1 MPACAPTR
9 RGTSLPEL
17 RGVLI
22 TRPEPDASETA
33 DLLRDRGW
41 RPVVA
46 PLLTVRPVALRPARS
61 CATVLI
67 TSGNALPAL
76 GHEWHGVPVLAVGDR
91 TAARARAAGFLDVC
105 SADGDAT
112 ALLALARA
120 RCAPGAALLLP
131 VGAGQGVQLA
141 SELRTAGFRVFR
153 RTAYH
158 AGAVRRLPD
167 AARQGLG
174 SGTVDAAMFLSTL
187 TAQVFAR
194 LLPRELHVALA
205 SVDAVVIGSQVA
217 TALAHL
223 PWRRV
228 RVSAKPTL
236 ERVLALL

>member
-1 MPACAPTR
+1 LTE
-9 RGTSLPEL
+9 RG
-17 RGVLI
+17 GVLV

-33 DLLRDRGW
+33 DLLRQRGW

-46 PLLTVRPVALRPARS
+46 PLLIVRPIALRPVPA
-61 CATVLI
+61 CAAVLV

-76 GHEWHGVPVLAVGDR
+76 GTDWYGVPVLAVGNR
-91 TAARARAAGFLDVC
+91 TAARARAAGFRDVC

-112 ALLALARA
+112 ALLALAQA
-120 RCAPGAALLLP
+120 RFPPGTALLLP
-131 VGAGQGVQLA
+131 AGVGQGRALA
-141 SELRTAGFRVFR
+141 SALTAAGFHVYR
-153 RTAYH
+153 RTAYR
-158 AGAVRRLPD
+158 AAAVRALPD
-167 AARQGLG
+167 TARQGLDA
-174 SGTVDAAMFLSTL
+174 GTVDAALFLSAL

-194 LLPRELHVALA
+194 LLPRDMHATLA

-223 PWRRV
+223 PWRRL